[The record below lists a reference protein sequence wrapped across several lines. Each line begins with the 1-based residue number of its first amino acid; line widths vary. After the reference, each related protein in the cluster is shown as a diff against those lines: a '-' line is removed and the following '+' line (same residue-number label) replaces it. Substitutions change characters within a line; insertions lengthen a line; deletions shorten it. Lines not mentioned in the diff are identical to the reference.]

1 MVQVKRVFVSEQG
14 RVRNGWKVLGFL
26 ALTALVLKL
35 GNLAL
40 KPALPFL
47 KLHRDGIP
55 QPLVAGLLVLLPT
68 VLCLRAEGRPIR
80 SVGLGLG
87 GRWFR
92 EALLGAILGVALIG
106 LSALLVRGVG
116 GFHFERGLA
125 GGREVLVGLWLY
137 VGVAFFE
144 ELAFRG
150 YLFQRLAD
158 GLGAWTTQL
167 LLAALFAFA
176 HWGNPGMQ
184 GATKAW
190 ASLNIALAALMLGLA
205 YLRTRSLALPM
216 GLHLGWNWAQGTLL
230 GFGVSGNAE
239 SGLLRPVFHG
249 RPEWLTGGAFGLE
262 ASVPALLVLVG
273 FILAL
278 HRWKGTAPEAA

>member
-1 MVQVKRVFVSEQG
+1 MERMKGIFVSGQG
-14 RVRNGWKVLGFL
+14 TVRNGWKVLGFL

-40 KPALPFL
+40 QPALPFL
-47 KLHRDGIP
+47 KLHRDWIP
-55 QPLVAGLLVLLPT
+55 QPFGAGLLVLLPT
-68 VLCLRAEGRPIR
+68 FLVLRLERRPLRE
-80 SVGLGLG
+80 VGLGLG

-92 EALLGAILGVALIG
+92 EALLGTILGVALIG

-116 GFHFERGLA
+116 GFHFERGQA
-125 GGREVLVGLWLY
+125 GVREVLVGFWLFA
-137 VGVAFFE
+137 GVAFFE

-150 YLFQRLAD
+150 YLFQRLRD
-158 GLGAWTTQL
+158 GLGAWATQI
-167 LLAALFAFA
+167 LLAAFFAFA
-176 HWGNPGMQ
+176 HWGNPGMH

-190 ASLNIALAALMLGLA
+190 ATVNIALAAVMLGLA

-239 SGLLRPVFHG
+239 SGLLCPVFHG

-273 FILAL
+273 FILVL
-278 HRWKGTAPEAA
+278 HRWKGTAPPVA